1 MRCVRHKART
11 DVGVDNVL
19 LGGKEHNSQFF
30 LLDAYRQLV
39 PTGVLGELYIA
50 GDGTQ
55 RTLPS
60 VVVVVVVV
68 VFFFCC

>member
-1 MRCVRHKART
+1 MRHKAGT
-11 DVGVDNVL
+11 DVGVDNAL

-60 VVVVVVVV
+60 IV
-68 VFFFCC
+68 VFC

>member
-1 MRCVRHKART
+1 MLVLT
-11 DVGVDNVL
+11 FVL

-55 RTLPS
+55 HTLPS
-60 VVVVVVVV
+60 VVVVV
-68 VFFFCC
+68 FFCC

>member
-1 MRCVRHKART
+1 MLVLT
-11 DVGVDNVL
+11 FVL

-60 VVVVVVVV
+60 VVVV
-68 VFFFCC
+68 FCCCCC